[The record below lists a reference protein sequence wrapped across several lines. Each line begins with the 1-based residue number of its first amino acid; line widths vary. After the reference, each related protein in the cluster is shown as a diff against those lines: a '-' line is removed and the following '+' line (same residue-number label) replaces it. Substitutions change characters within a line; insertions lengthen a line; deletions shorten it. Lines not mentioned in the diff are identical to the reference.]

1 MPILFRSLC
10 AILLIVA
17 LEGCASSSSS
27 ADKNRPYIYRGGQ
40 YYGDA
45 WHAGDTDTQ

>member
-10 AILLIVA
+10 AILVLA
-17 LEGCASSSSS
+17 TLAGCASSSS
-27 ADKNRPYIYRGGQ
+27 ADKNRPSVYEGGQ

-45 WHAGDTDTQ
+45 WHAGDTNTQ